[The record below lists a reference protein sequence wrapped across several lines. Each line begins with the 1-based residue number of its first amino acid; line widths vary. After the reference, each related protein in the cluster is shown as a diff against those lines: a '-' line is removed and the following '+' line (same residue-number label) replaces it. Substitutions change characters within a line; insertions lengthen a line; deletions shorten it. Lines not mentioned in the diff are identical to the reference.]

1 MNMFLFITA
10 LAVFPSETNALE
22 IVMETSVKVWTWTPR
37 WSIEPYPGYQVFLVN
52 SLGCS
57 WPFFSTNQISLGVD
71 AGFVNRLHFTYYY
84 SYTSGGLDDSNIWLM
99 FHTTAT
105 IDVLAKIAVP
115 TGPYSAGLSKGA
127 YGIEIY
133 LRKSQIMRKNKVY
146 LGYEW
151 IGTNP
156 DKVNYGDRIRI
167 GLEIYDWLEISS
179 FYAFAD
185 EGMYYSLHD
194 SPSFAL
200 EILACKNFQFMK
212 ACSMALL
219 FKQTLL
225 GKDTPI
231 STSISLRISKRD

>member
-1 MNMFLFITA
+1 MNIFLFTAA

-22 IVMETSVKVWTWTPR
+22 IVTETSVKVWTWTPR
-37 WSIEPYPGYQVFLVN
+37 WTIEPYPAYQVFLVN

-57 WPFFSTNQISLGVD
+57 WPFFSTSQISLGVD
-71 AGFVNRLHFTYYY
+71 AGFANRSHFTNFY
-84 SYTSGGLDDSNIWLM
+84 SYASWGLDDSDIWLM
-99 FHTTAT
+99 LHTTAT
-105 IDVLAKIAVP
+105 LDVLVKIAVP
-115 TGPYSAGLSKGA
+115 TGSYCVGLSKGA

-133 LRKSQIMRKNKVY
+133 LRKAQIMRKSKVY

-151 IGTNP
+151 IGINP
-156 DKVNYGDRIRI
+156 DKVNYGDKIRL
-167 GLEIYDWLEISS
+167 GLEIYNWLEISS
-179 FYAFAD
+179 YYAFAD
-185 EGMYYSLHD
+185 EGTYYSLHD

-200 EILACKNFQFMK
+200 EVSICRNFQFMK
-212 ACSMALL
+212 ACSMDLL

>member
-1 MNMFLFITA
+1 MNIFLFIAA
-10 LAVFPSETNALE
+10 LTVFPSETNRLE
-22 IVMETSVKVWTWTPR
+22 IVTETSLNVWTWTPR
-37 WSIEPYPGYQVFLVN
+37 CSIEPYPGNQVFLVN

-57 WPFFSTNQISLGVD
+57 WPFFSNGQISLGVD
-71 AGFVNRLHFTYYY
+71 VGFANRLHFTYYY
-84 SYTSGGLDDSNIWLM
+84 SYTSWGLDDSNIWLM

-105 IDVLAKIAVP
+105 IDILTKIAVP

-133 LRKSQIMRKNKVY
+133 LRKSQIRRKNKVY

-156 DKVNYGDRIRI
+156 DRVNYGDKILL

-179 FYAFAD
+179 FYAFVD
-185 EGMYYSLHD
+185 EGTHYSLYD

-200 EILACKNFQFMK
+200 EISICKNFQFMK
-212 ACSMALL
+212 AYNMALL
-219 FKQTLL
+219 FKQTIL
-225 GKDTPI
+225 GKDTPL

>member
-1 MNMFLFITA
+1 MNIFLFIVG
-10 LAVFPSETNALE
+10 LIVFPPETNAPE
-22 IVMETSVKVWTWTPR
+22 IVTETSVNVWTWTPR
-37 WSIEPYPGYQVFLVN
+37 WSIEPYPAYQVFLVN

-57 WPFFSTNQISLGVD
+57 WPFFSTSQISLGVD
-71 AGFVNRLHFTYYY
+71 AGFANRLHFTYFY
-84 SYTSGGLDDSNIWLM
+84 SYTSWGLNDSDIWLIS
-99 FHTTAT
+99 HATAT
-105 IDVLAKIAVP
+105 IDVLAKIVVP
-115 TGPYSAGLSKGA
+115 TGSYSAGLSKGA

-167 GLEIYDWLEISS
+167 GLEIYNWLEISS

-185 EGMYYSLHD
+185 EGTNYSLHD

-200 EILACKNFQFMK
+200 EILVRKNFHLTK
-212 ACSMALL
+212 TCNMALL

-225 GKDTPI
+225 GKDTPMF
-231 STSISLRISKRD
+231 TSISLRISKRD